1 MDAVAAKSAHVS
13 EPCQCMAA
21 LDRPSTPSSSPTS
34 QFNINGDR
42 KGVSQPRNP
51 VSLRLYKVLS
61 TNFDDED
68 TRQALGTL
76 SDLYATP
83 KAKDTL
89 AVVEELDDE
98 VLNDPVDASCASTVL
113 AESVPGES
121 AAKARRYLR
130 RDMENSLTEG
140 SRKFLEALGEVDSV
154 RSLFLS

>member
-1 MDAVAAKSAHVS
+1 M
-13 EPCQCMAA
+13 
-21 LDRPSTPSSSPTS
+21 SSPTS

-61 TNFDDED
+61 TNYDDED

-83 KAKDTL
+83 KGEDTI
-89 AVVEELDDE
+89 
-98 VLNDPVDASCASTVL
+98 
-113 AESVPGES
+113 ESVPGES
-121 AAKARRYLR
+121 AAKARKYLR
-130 RDMENSLTEG
+130 RDMENRLTEG

-154 RSLFLS
+154 RSLFLSPSLIIY